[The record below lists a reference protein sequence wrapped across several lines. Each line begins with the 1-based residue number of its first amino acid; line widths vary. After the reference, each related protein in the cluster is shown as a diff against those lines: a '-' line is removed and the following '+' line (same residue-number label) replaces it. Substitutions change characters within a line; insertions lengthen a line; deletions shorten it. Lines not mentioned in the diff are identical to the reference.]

1 MAKETA
7 ANRLISTK
15 RMRQK
20 LTQQPQENGKD
31 EFTPQE
37 RAIIREAK
45 NKTSRQFLAGIK
57 KARKAVVTQSERQ
70 AISDLAQLGL
80 LDEVINVILLLTF
93 NKVASANLNE
103 KYALKVGNDFAYEGI
118 KTAEEAVLKIRQR
131 QDSHT
136 QKAKEKATKSGQAT
150 GKTNVPKLSLIH
162 I

>member
-1 MAKETA
+1 M
-7 ANRLISTK
+7 
-15 RMRQK
+15 
-20 LTQQPQENGKD
+20 
-31 EFTPQE
+31 
-37 RAIIREAK
+37 
-45 NKTSRQFLAGIK
+45 
-57 KARKAVVTQSERQ
+57 TQSERQ

-150 GKTNVPKLSLIH
+150 GKTNVPKWRQPNYTNQTSQEEQADLEQQKRALLEKLNQGGE
-162 I
+162 